1 VGLFYLLTLYSVIRG
16 ATAER
21 PWRWY
26 AAAIAACALGMGTK
40 EVMATAPIVVLLHDR
55 CFLSGSFREA
65 LRRRLP
71 FYLGLAAMW
80 GILGALLLAYPW
92 GGGTGAGLGLPV
104 GPWEYARTQPG
115 VILHYLGLSF
125 WPRSLCLC
133 YAWPI
138 SETFREIAPASI
150 VILLLLVGTGMLVQR
165 LLMGFFW
172 SSLFEMGRN
181 IRTGAFD
188 FILAQPGHP
197 LFMASTRKL
206 DPDGLANS
214 FVAIAVVVY
223 SAHRLGLHP
232 TVFGIALYAGM
243 VLAGLAIHYSI
254 LVLTMSLTFWLTS
267 AQGVEG
273 SYFTIVDFGRLPREA
288 FRGISRLLF
297 VWILPVVVV
306 SNAPAR
312 IILHGFQ
319 ASWLAWLCAVAIIW
333 CALAVAVFNRGLR
346 RYASASS

>member
-1 VGLFYLLTLYSVIRG
+1 
-16 ATAER
+16 
-21 PWRWY
+21 
-26 AAAIAACALGMGTK
+26 
-40 EVMATAPIVVLLHDR
+40 
-55 CFLSGSFREA
+55 
-65 LRRRLP
+65 
-71 FYLGLAAMW
+71 
-80 GILGALLLAYPW
+80 
-92 GGGTGAGLGLPV
+92 
-104 GPWEYARTQPG
+104 
-115 VILHYLGLSF
+115 
-125 WPRSLCLC
+125 
-133 YAWPI
+133 
-138 SETFREIAPASI
+138 
-150 VILLLLVGTGMLVQR
+150 
-165 LLMGFFW
+165 
-172 SSLFEMGRN
+172 
-181 IRTGAFD
+181 
-188 FILAQPGHP
+188 
-197 LFMASTRKL
+197 MASTRKL